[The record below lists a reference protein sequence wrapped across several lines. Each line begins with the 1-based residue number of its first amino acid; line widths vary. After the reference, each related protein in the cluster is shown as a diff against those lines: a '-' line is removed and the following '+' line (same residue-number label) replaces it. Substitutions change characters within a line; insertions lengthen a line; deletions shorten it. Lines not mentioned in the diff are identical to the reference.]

1 MIVYIQETNYDQF
14 DMYLP
19 SNIQKY
25 WTCKLHTVRAHEL
38 QRYWEVIDILDIAGR
53 NHQTGLN
60 NFPSFK
66 WSAKTPV
73 N

>member
-25 WTCKLHTVRAHEL
+25 WTCKLYTVRAHEL
-38 QRYWEVIDILDIAGR
+38 QRYWEVIDILDSAGC
-53 NHQTGLN
+53 NH
-60 NFPSFK
+60 
-66 WSAKTPV
+66 
-73 N
+73 